1 MKKEL
6 RRRFSSN
13 RVITD
18 YSGTLRQS
26 FGAMP
31 EMEKVLNVVSSAVN
45 AVSMDASQ
53 VVTGVDYNHVSDATV
68 ERVMNTYE
76 NLRAIIEGDNNGRKR
91 LIDYSLLMYQIGN
104 KLTDERVLKLLY
116 DNGIFDNVEIS
127 NIKALAI
134 DPTKPLTQMGL
145 YLAMM
150 TDLSAVL
157 LKLFTADPTSN
168 FDGASLSGQ
177 LMSDLSRFT
186 EKEEIENAQLNTLY
200 NAGVIDGPTMETSRR
215 NINTSILDP
224 NGYDVYGNPLTHTAT
239 TYTGQNFQPQGN
251 VIQNTYNPNTGYFT
265 DNTQNGPQPVQV
277 QPEQT
282 KSGLLQ
288 SVNGYTGF
296 ETNAVMNNQSTTV
309 TSYGAQPQQP
319 QQQYQQPVQSNA
331 LYTPVMNNA
340 SGGGPINQQMQQNP
354 NGQIYAQDE
363 WYKDQFGNIHTNT
376 VYKDVYGNVV
386 QGQQQ
391 PIQQQYPQNPQT
403 MVQQQ
408 YQQPY
413 QAPYQNTGMTP
424 EQRRNLY
431 RTDLIKKPQ
440 QVQPQFQPQYQQVPQ
455 QVQPQFQPQQQVQQQ
470 YPQNPQTM
478 VQQPMQQQ
486 YQPQYGQ
493 QPYGQQQ
500 QVPQFR
506 VIQEFDNNDGNH
518 VRVIEDVATGVV
530 SIERTPLVNNNN
542 RYYDAAVVS
551 AAAIY
556 S

>member
-76 NLRAIIEGDNNGRKR
+76 NLKAIIEGDNNGRKR

-186 EKEEIENAQLNTLY
+186 EKEDIETAQLNTLY
-200 NAGVIDGPTMETSRR
+200 NAGVIDSHTMETSRR
-215 NINTSILDP
+215 NVNTSILDP

-265 DNTQNGPQPVQV
+265 NNTQNGPQPVQV

-363 WYKDQFGNIHTNT
+363 WYKDQFGTIHTNT

-386 QGQQQ
+386 QGQPQQ
-391 PIQQQYPQNPQT
+391 
-403 MVQQQ
+403 VQQQ

-431 RTDLIKKPQ
+431 RTDLINKPQ
-440 QVQPQFQPQYQQVPQ
+440 QTQPFAQPQYQQATQ

-486 YQPQYGQ
+486 YQPQCGH

-500 QVPQFR
+500 FPQFR

>member
-76 NLRAIIEGDNNGRKR
+76 NLKAIIEGDNNGRKR

-186 EKEEIENAQLNTLY
+186 EKEDIETAQLNTLY
-200 NAGVIDGPTMETSRR
+200 NAGVIDSHTMETSRR
-215 NINTSILDP
+215 NVNTSILDP

-265 DNTQNGPQPVQV
+265 NNTQNGPQPVQV

-386 QGQQQ
+386 QGQPQQ
-391 PIQQQYPQNPQT
+391 
-403 MVQQQ
+403 VQQQ

-431 RTDLIKKPQ
+431 RTDLINKPQQTQPFAQPQYQQAIQ
-440 QVQPQFQPQYQQVPQ
+440 QVQPQFQP
-455 QVQPQFQPQQQVQQQ
+455 QQVQQQ

-486 YQPQYGQ
+486 YQPQCGH

-500 QVPQFR
+500 SPQFR

-542 RYYDAAVVS
+542 GYYDAAVVS

>member
-68 ERVMNTYE
+68 ERVMSTYE

-215 NINTSILDP
+215 NVNTSILDP

-265 DNTQNGPQPVQV
+265 NNTQNGPQPVQV

-386 QGQQQ
+386 QGQPQQ
-391 PIQQQYPQNPQT
+391 VQQQ
-403 MVQQQ
+403 VQQQ

-431 RTDLIKKPQ
+431 RTDLINKPQ
-440 QVQPQFQPQYQQVPQ
+440 QTQPQFQPQYQQVPQ
-455 QVQPQFQPQQQVQQQ
+455 QVQPQFQPHQQVQQQ

-486 YQPQYGQ
+486 YQPQCGQ

-500 QVPQFR
+500 FPQFR

>member
-18 YSGTLRQS
+18 YSGTLKQS

-76 NLRAIIEGDNNGRKR
+76 NLKAIIEGDNNGRKR

-215 NINTSILDP
+215 NVNTSILDP

-265 DNTQNGPQPVQV
+265 NNTQNGPQPVQV

-363 WYKDQFGNIHTNT
+363 WYKDQFGTIHTNT

-391 PIQQQYPQNPQT
+391 P
-403 MVQQQ
+403 MQQQ
-408 YQQPY
+408 YQQPH

-431 RTDLIKKPQ
+431 RTDLINKPQ

-455 QVQPQFQPQQQVQQQ
+455 QVQPQFQPHQQVQQQ

-478 VQQPMQQQ
+478 VQQPMQQPMQQQ

>member
-18 YSGTLRQS
+18 YSGTLKQS

-200 NAGVIDGPTMETSRR
+200 NAGVIDGPTMETCRR
-215 NINTSILDP
+215 NVNTSILDP

-265 DNTQNGPQPVQV
+265 NNTQYQQATQQV

-288 SVNGYTGF
+288 SVNGYGF

-363 WYKDQFGNIHTNT
+363 WYKDQFGTIHTNT

-386 QGQQQ
+386 QGQPQQ
-391 PIQQQYPQNPQT
+391 
-403 MVQQQ
+403 VQQQ
-408 YQQPY
+408 YQQPH

-431 RTDLIKKPQ
+431 RTDLINKPQ

-455 QVQPQFQPQQQVQQQ
+455 QVQPQFQPHQQVQQQ

-478 VQQPMQQQ
+478 VQQPMQQPMQQQ

>member
-68 ERVMNTYE
+68 ERVMSTYE

-168 FDGASLSGQ
+168 FDGPTLASQ
-177 LMSDLSRFT
+177 LMNDLSRFT
-186 EKEEIENAQLNTLY
+186 EKEQIETAQLNTLF
-200 NAGVIDGPTMETSRR
+200 NAGVIDNAAMETSRR
-215 NINTSILDP
+215 NVNTSILDP

-265 DNTQNGPQPVQV
+265 NNPQNGPQPVQV

-296 ETNAVMNNQSTTV
+296 ETNAVLNNQSTTV

-319 QQQYQQPVQSNA
+319 QPQYQQPVQSNA

-386 QGQQQ
+386 QGQPQQ
-391 PIQQQYPQNPQT
+391 
-403 MVQQQ
+403 VQQQ

-413 QAPYQNTGMTP
+413 QAPYQSTGMTP

-431 RTDLIKKPQ
+431 RTDLINKPQ
-440 QVQPQFQPQYQQVPQ
+440 QTQPFTQPQYQQAT
-455 QVQPQFQPQQQVQQQ
+455 QQVQQQ

-486 YQPQYGQ
+486 YQPQCGQ

-500 QVPQFR
+500 QFPQFR

-518 VRVIEDVATGVV
+518 VRVIEDVTTGVV

-542 RYYDAAVVS
+542 RYQDTAVIAAS
-551 AAAIY
+551 AIY

>member
-18 YSGTLRQS
+18 YSGTLKQS

-215 NINTSILDP
+215 NVNTSILDP

-265 DNTQNGPQPVQV
+265 NNTQYQQATQQV

-354 NGQIYAQDE
+354 NGQIYAQDD
-363 WYKDQFGNIHTNT
+363 WYKDQFGTIHTNT

-386 QGQQQ
+386 QGQPQ
-391 PIQQQYPQNPQT
+391 P
-403 MVQQQ
+403 MQQQ

-431 RTDLIKKPQ
+431 RTDLINKPQ

-455 QVQPQFQPQQQVQQQ
+455 QVQPQFQPHQQVQPQ

-478 VQQPMQQQ
+478 VQQPMQQPMQQQ

>member
-76 NLRAIIEGDNNGRKR
+76 NLKAIIEGDNNGRKR

-186 EKEEIENAQLNTLY
+186 EKEDIESAQLNTLY
-200 NAGVIDGPTMETSRR
+200 NAGVIDSHTMETSRR
-215 NINTSILDP
+215 NVNTSILDP

-265 DNTQNGPQPVQV
+265 NNTQNGPQPVQV

-363 WYKDQFGNIHTNT
+363 WYKDQFGTIHTNT

-386 QGQQQ
+386 QGQPQQ
-391 PIQQQYPQNPQT
+391 
-403 MVQQQ
+403 VQQQ

-431 RTDLIKKPQ
+431 RTDLINKPQQTQPFTQPQYQQATQ
-440 QVQPQFQPQYQQVPQ
+440 QVQPQFQP
-455 QVQPQFQPQQQVQQQ
+455 QQVQQQ

-486 YQPQYGQ
+486 YQPQYGH

-500 QVPQFR
+500 FPQFR

>member
-26 FGAMP
+26 FGGMP

-186 EKEEIENAQLNTLY
+186 EKEDIENAQLNTLY

-215 NINTSILDP
+215 NVNTSILDP

-265 DNTQNGPQPVQV
+265 NNTQNGPQPVQV

-340 SGGGPINQQMQQNP
+340 SCGGPINQQMQQNP

-386 QGQQQ
+386 QGQPQQ
-391 PIQQQYPQNPQT
+391 
-403 MVQQQ
+403 VQQQ

-413 QAPYQNTGMTP
+413 QAPYQNTGITP

-431 RTDLIKKPQ
+431 RTDLINKPQ
-440 QVQPQFQPQYQQVPQ
+440 QVQPQFQPQQQVPQ

-486 YQPQYGQ
+486 YQPQCGH

-500 QVPQFR
+500 FPQFR

>member
-18 YSGTLRQS
+18 YSGTLKQS

-177 LMSDLSRFT
+177 LMSDLARFT

-265 DNTQNGPQPVQV
+265 NNTQNGPQPVQV

-288 SVNGYTGF
+288 SVNGYGF

-363 WYKDQFGNIHTNT
+363 WYKDQFGTIHTNT

-391 PIQQQYPQNPQT
+391 P
-403 MVQQQ
+403 MQQQ

-431 RTDLIKKPQ
+431 RTDLINKPQ

-455 QVQPQFQPQQQVQQQ
+455 QVQPQFQPHQQVQQQ

-478 VQQPMQQQ
+478 VQQPMQQPMQQQ

-530 SIERTPLVNNNN
+530 SIERTPLVNNDN

>member
-18 YSGTLRQS
+18 YSGTLKQS

-116 DNGIFDNVEIS
+116 DNGILDNVEIS

-215 NINTSILDP
+215 NVNTSILDP

-265 DNTQNGPQPVQV
+265 NNTQNGPQPVQV

-288 SVNGYTGF
+288 SVNGYGF

-363 WYKDQFGNIHTNT
+363 WYKDQFGTIHTNT

-386 QGQQQ
+386 QGQPQQ
-391 PIQQQYPQNPQT
+391 
-403 MVQQQ
+403 VQQQ

-431 RTDLIKKPQ
+431 RTDLINKPQ

-455 QVQPQFQPQQQVQQQ
+455 QVQPQFQPHQQVQQQ

-486 YQPQYGQ
+486 YQPQCGQ

-500 QVPQFR
+500 QFPQFR

-518 VRVIEDVATGVV
+518 VRVIEDVTTGVV

>member
-76 NLRAIIEGDNNGRKR
+76 NLKAIIEGDNNGRKR

-186 EKEEIENAQLNTLY
+186 EKEDIETAQLNTLY

-215 NINTSILDP
+215 NVNTSILAP

-265 DNTQNGPQPVQV
+265 NNTQNGPQPVQV

-363 WYKDQFGNIHTNT
+363 WYKDQFGTIHTNT

-386 QGQQQ
+386 QGQPQQ
-391 PIQQQYPQNPQT
+391 
-403 MVQQQ
+403 VQQQ

-431 RTDLIKKPQ
+431 RTDLINKPQ
-440 QVQPQFQPQYQQVPQ
+440 QTQPFTQPQYQQATQ

-500 QVPQFR
+500 QFPQFR

>member
-68 ERVMNTYE
+68 ERVMSTYE

-215 NINTSILDP
+215 NVNTSILDP

-265 DNTQNGPQPVQV
+265 NNTTNGPQPVQV

-386 QGQQQ
+386 QGQ
-391 PIQQQYPQNPQT
+391 P
-403 MVQQQ
+403 QQQ
-408 YQQPY
+408 YQQPH

-431 RTDLIKKPQ
+431 RTDLINKPQ

-455 QVQPQFQPQQQVQQQ
+455 QVQPQFQPHQQVQQQ

-478 VQQPMQQQ
+478 VQQPMQQPMQQQ

-500 QVPQFR
+500 QFPQFR

>member
-215 NINTSILDP
+215 NVNTSILDP

-265 DNTQNGPQPVQV
+265 NNTGPQQVQP

-386 QGQQQ
+386 QGHPQQ
-391 PIQQQYPQNPQT
+391 
-403 MVQQQ
+403 VQQQ
-408 YQQPY
+408 YQQPH

-431 RTDLIKKPQ
+431 RTDLINKPQ
-440 QVQPQFQPQYQQVPQ
+440 QPQPFAQPQYQQAPQ

>member
-76 NLRAIIEGDNNGRKR
+76 NLKAIIEGDNNGRKR

-186 EKEEIENAQLNTLY
+186 EKEDIETAQLNTLY

-215 NINTSILDP
+215 NVNTSILDP

-265 DNTQNGPQPVQV
+265 NNTQNGPQPVQV

-363 WYKDQFGNIHTNT
+363 WYKDQFGTIHTNT

-386 QGQQQ
+386 QGQPQQ
-391 PIQQQYPQNPQT
+391 
-403 MVQQQ
+403 VQQQ

-431 RTDLIKKPQ
+431 RTDLINKPQ
-440 QVQPQFQPQYQQVPQ
+440 QTQPFTQPQYQQATQ

-500 QVPQFR
+500 QFPQFR

>member
-18 YSGTLRQS
+18 YSGTLREI
-26 FGAMP
+26 FGGMP

-76 NLRAIIEGDNNGRKR
+76 NLKAIIEGDNNGRKR

-186 EKEEIENAQLNTLY
+186 EKEDIENAQLNTLY
-200 NAGVIDGPTMETSRR
+200 NAGVIDGHTMETSRR
-215 NINTSILDP
+215 NVNTSILDP

-265 DNTQNGPQPVQV
+265 NNTQNGPQPVQV

-319 QQQYQQPVQSNA
+319 QQYQQPVQSNV
-331 LYTPVMNNA
+331 YTPVMNNA

-386 QGQQQ
+386 QGQPQQ
-391 PIQQQYPQNPQT
+391 
-403 MVQQQ
+403 VQQQ

-431 RTDLIKKPQ
+431 RTDLINKPQQTQ
-440 QVQPQFQPQYQQVPQ
+440 QVQPQYQQATQ

-486 YQPQYGQ
+486 YQPQCGH

-500 QVPQFR
+500 FPQFR

>member
-18 YSGTLRQS
+18 YSGALKES
-26 FGAMP
+26 FTAIP
-31 EMEKVLNVVSSAVN
+31 EMAKVLNVVSESVT

-168 FDGASLSGQ
+168 FDGVTLASQ
-177 LMSDLSRFT
+177 LMNDLSRFT

-200 NAGVIDGPTMETSRR
+200 NAGVIDGPAMETSRR
-215 NINTSILDP
+215 NVNTSILDP
-224 NGYDVYGNPLTHTAT
+224 NGYDAYGNPLTHTAT

-265 DNTQNGPQPVQV
+265 NGAQPQQPQQQYQQPV

-319 QQQYQQPVQSNA
+319 QPQYQQPVQSNA

-386 QGQQQ
+386 QGQPQQ
-391 PIQQQYPQNPQT
+391 P
-403 MVQQQ
+403 QQQ

-431 RTDLIKKPQ
+431 RTDLINKPQ

-455 QVQPQFQPQQQVQQQ
+455 QVQPQFQPQYQQVQQQ

-478 VQQPMQQQ
+478 VQQPMQQPMQQQ

-542 RYYDAAVVS
+542 RYHDAAVVS

>member
-18 YSGTLRQS
+18 YSGTLKQS

-76 NLRAIIEGDNNGRKR
+76 NLKAIIEGDNNGRKR

-215 NINTSILDP
+215 NVNTSILDP

-265 DNTQNGPQPVQV
+265 NNTQYQQATQQV

-340 SGGGPINQQMQQNP
+340 SGGGTINQQMQQNP

-363 WYKDQFGNIHTNT
+363 WYKDQFGTIHTNT

-386 QGQQQ
+386 QGQPQQGQPQQ
-391 PIQQQYPQNPQT
+391 P
-403 MVQQQ
+403 QQQ

-431 RTDLIKKPQ
+431 RTDLINKPQ

-455 QVQPQFQPQQQVQQQ
+455 QVQPQFQPQQVQQQ

-486 YQPQYGQ
+486 YQPQCGH

-500 QVPQFR
+500 FPQFR

>member
-18 YSGTLRQS
+18 YSGTLKQS

-76 NLRAIIEGDNNGRKR
+76 NLKAIIEGDNNGRKR

-186 EKEEIENAQLNTLY
+186 EKEDIETAQLNTLY
-200 NAGVIDGPTMETSRR
+200 NAGVIDSHTMETSRR
-215 NINTSILDP
+215 NVNTSILDP

-265 DNTQNGPQPVQV
+265 NNTQNGPQPVQV

-319 QQQYQQPVQSNA
+319 QQQYQQVPQQVQSNA

-386 QGQQQ
+386 QGQPQQ
-391 PIQQQYPQNPQT
+391 
-403 MVQQQ
+403 VQQQ

-431 RTDLIKKPQ
+431 RTDLINKPQQTQPFAQPQYQQATQ
-440 QVQPQFQPQYQQVPQ
+440 QVQPQFQP
-455 QVQPQFQPQQQVQQQ
+455 QQVQQQ

-486 YQPQYGQ
+486 YQPQCGH

-500 QVPQFR
+500 FPQFR

-542 RYYDAAVVS
+542 GYYDAAVVS

>member
-168 FDGASLSGQ
+168 FDGVTLASQ
-177 LMSDLSRFT
+177 LMNDLSRFT
-186 EKEEIENAQLNTLY
+186 EKEQIETAQLNTLF
-200 NAGVIDGPTMETSRR
+200 NAGVIDNAAMEVSRR

-224 NGYDVYGNPLTHTAT
+224 NGYDVYGNPLSHTAT

-265 DNTQNGPQPVQV
+265 NNTQNGPQPVQV

-319 QQQYQQPVQSNA
+319 QPQYQQPVQSNA

-391 PIQQQYPQNPQT
+391 P
-403 MVQQQ
+403 MQQQ

-431 RTDLIKKPQ
+431 RTDLINK
-440 QVQPQFQPQYQQVPQ
+440 QPFAQPQYQQVPQ

-470 YPQNPQTM
+470 YPQNPQPM
-478 VQQPMQQQ
+478 QQPMQQQ

-500 QVPQFR
+500 QFPQFR

-542 RYYDAAVVS
+542 RYHDAAVVS

>member
-18 YSGTLRQS
+18 YSGTLKQS

-68 ERVMNTYE
+68 ERVMSTYE

-215 NINTSILDP
+215 NVNTSILDP

-265 DNTQNGPQPVQV
+265 NNTTNGPQPVQV

-319 QQQYQQPVQSNA
+319 QQPMQQPVQSNA

-340 SGGGPINQQMQQNP
+340 SGGGTINQQMQQNP

-386 QGQQQ
+386 QGQPQQ
-391 PIQQQYPQNPQT
+391 
-403 MVQQQ
+403 VQQQ
-408 YQQPY
+408 YQQPH

-431 RTDLIKKPQ
+431 RTDLINKPQ

-455 QVQPQFQPQQQVQQQ
+455 QVQPQFQPHQQVQQQ

-478 VQQPMQQQ
+478 VQQPMQQPMQQQ

>member
-68 ERVMNTYE
+68 ERVMSTYE

-215 NINTSILDP
+215 NVNTSILDP

-265 DNTQNGPQPVQV
+265 NNTTNGPQPVQV

-363 WYKDQFGNIHTNT
+363 WYKD
-376 VYKDVYGNVV
+376 VYGNVV
-386 QGQQQ
+386 QGQ
-391 PIQQQYPQNPQT
+391 P
-403 MVQQQ
+403 QQQ
-408 YQQPY
+408 YQQPH

-431 RTDLIKKPQ
+431 RTDLINKPQ

-455 QVQPQFQPQQQVQQQ
+455 QVQPQFQPHQQVQQQ

-478 VQQPMQQQ
+478 VQQPMQQPMQQQ

-500 QVPQFR
+500 QFPQFR

>member
-18 YSGTLRQS
+18 YSGTLKQS

-76 NLRAIIEGDNNGRKR
+76 NLKAIIEGDNNGRKR

-215 NINTSILDP
+215 NVNTSILDP

-265 DNTQNGPQPVQV
+265 DNTKNGPQPVQV

-288 SVNGYTGF
+288 SVNGYGF

-363 WYKDQFGNIHTNT
+363 WYKDQFGTIHTNT

-386 QGQQQ
+386 QGQPQQ
-391 PIQQQYPQNPQT
+391 
-403 MVQQQ
+403 VQQQ

-431 RTDLIKKPQ
+431 RTDLINKPQ

-455 QVQPQFQPQQQVQQQ
+455 QVQPQFQPHQQVQQQ

-478 VQQPMQQQ
+478 VQQPMQQPMQQQ
-486 YQPQYGQ
+486 YQPQCGQ

>member
-18 YSGTLRQS
+18 YSGTLKQS

-76 NLRAIIEGDNNGRKR
+76 NLKAIIEGDNNGRKR

-200 NAGVIDGPTMETSRR
+200 NAGVIDGPTMETCRR
-215 NINTSILDP
+215 NVNTSILDP

-265 DNTQNGPQPVQV
+265 NNTQNGPQPVQV

-363 WYKDQFGNIHTNT
+363 WYKDQFGTIHTNT

-386 QGQQQ
+386 QGQPQQGQPQQ
-391 PIQQQYPQNPQT
+391 P
-403 MVQQQ
+403 QQQ

-431 RTDLIKKPQ
+431 RTDLINKPQ

-455 QVQPQFQPQQQVQQQ
+455 QVQPQFQPHQQVQQQ

-478 VQQPMQQQ
+478 VQQPMQQPMQQQ

>member
-18 YSGTLRQS
+18 YSGTLKQS

-76 NLRAIIEGDNNGRKR
+76 NLKAIIEGDNNGRKR

-186 EKEEIENAQLNTLY
+186 EKEDIETAQLNTLY

-215 NINTSILDP
+215 NVNTSILDP

-265 DNTQNGPQPVQV
+265 NNTQNGPQPVQV

-319 QQQYQQPVQSNA
+319 QQQYQQATQQVQSNA

-363 WYKDQFGNIHTNT
+363 WYKDQFGTIHTNT

-386 QGQQQ
+386 QGQPQQ
-391 PIQQQYPQNPQT
+391 
-403 MVQQQ
+403 VQQQ

-431 RTDLIKKPQ
+431 RTDLINKPQQATQ
-440 QVQPQFQPQYQQVPQ
+440 QVQPQFQPQ

-486 YQPQYGQ
+486 YQPQCGH

-500 QVPQFR
+500 QFPQFR

>member
-18 YSGTLRQS
+18 YSGTLRES
-26 FGAMP
+26 FSTMP

-68 ERVMNTYE
+68 ERVMDTYE
-76 NLRAIIEGDNNGRKR
+76 NLKAIIEGDNNGRKR

-186 EKEEIENAQLNTLY
+186 EKEDIESAQLNTLY
-200 NAGVIDGPTMETSRR
+200 NAGVIDAPTMETSRR
-215 NINTSILDP
+215 NVNTSILDP

-265 DNTQNGPQPVQV
+265 NNTQYQQATQQV

-319 QQQYQQPVQSNA
+319 QQQYQQPVQNA

-386 QGQQQ
+386 QGQ
-391 PIQQQYPQNPQT
+391 PVQQQ
-403 MVQQQ
+403 VQQQ
-408 YQQPY
+408 YQAPY
-413 QAPYQNTGMTP
+413 QAPYQGSSMTP

-431 RTDLIKKPQ
+431 RTDLIKQPQ
-440 QVQPQFQPQYQQVPQ
+440 QTQQFAQPQYQQAPVQ
-455 QVQPQFQPQQQVQQQ
+455 QVQPQFQPQQPMQQNMQPQ

-478 VQQPMQQQ
+478 VQQPMQHPQQ
-486 YQPQYGQ
+486 GQYQPQPQYGQ
-493 QPYGQQQ
+493 QQQF
-500 QVPQFR
+500 PQYR

>member
-76 NLRAIIEGDNNGRKR
+76 NLKAIIEGDNNGRKR

-186 EKEEIENAQLNTLY
+186 EKEDIETAQLNTLY
-200 NAGVIDGPTMETSRR
+200 NAGVIDSHTMETSRR
-215 NINTSILDP
+215 NVNTSILDP

-265 DNTQNGPQPVQV
+265 NNTQNGPQPVQV

-319 QQQYQQPVQSNA
+319 QQQYQQVPQQVQSNA

-363 WYKDQFGNIHTNT
+363 WYKDQFGTIHTNT

-386 QGQQQ
+386 QGQPQQ
-391 PIQQQYPQNPQT
+391 
-403 MVQQQ
+403 VQQQ

-431 RTDLIKKPQ
+431 RTDLINKPQ
-440 QVQPQFQPQYQQVPQ
+440 QVQPFTQPQYQQATQ

-486 YQPQYGQ
+486 YQPQCGH

-500 QVPQFR
+500 FPQFR

>member
-18 YSGTLRQS
+18 YSGTLKQS

-200 NAGVIDGPTMETSRR
+200 NAGVIDGPTMETCRR
-215 NINTSILDP
+215 NVNTSILDP

-265 DNTQNGPQPVQV
+265 NNTNCGPQPVQV

-363 WYKDQFGNIHTNT
+363 WYKDQFGTIHTNT

-386 QGQQQ
+386 QGQPQQGQPQQ
-391 PIQQQYPQNPQT
+391 P
-403 MVQQQ
+403 QQQ

-431 RTDLIKKPQ
+431 RTDLINKPQ

-455 QVQPQFQPQQQVQQQ
+455 QVQPQFQPHQQVQQQ

-478 VQQPMQQQ
+478 VQQPMQQPMQQQ
-486 YQPQYGQ
+486 YQPQCGQ

>member
-215 NINTSILDP
+215 NVNTSILDP

-265 DNTQNGPQPVQV
+265 NNTQNGPQPVQV

-319 QQQYQQPVQSNA
+319 QPQYQQPVQSNAA

-363 WYKDQFGNIHTNT
+363 WYKDQFGNIHTHT

-386 QGQQQ
+386 QGQPQQ
-391 PIQQQYPQNPQT
+391 
-403 MVQQQ
+403 VQQQ

-431 RTDLIKKPQ
+431 RTDLINKPQ
-440 QVQPQFQPQYQQVPQ
+440 QVQPQFQPQYQQATQ
-455 QVQPQFQPQQQVQQQ
+455 QVQPQFQPQQVQQ
-470 YPQNPQTM
+470 PM
-478 VQQPMQQQ
+478 QQPMQQQ

-500 QVPQFR
+500 QFPQFR

>member
-18 YSGTLRQS
+18 YSGTLKQS

-68 ERVMNTYE
+68 ERVMSTYE

-116 DNGIFDNVEIS
+116 DNGIFDNVEIR

-215 NINTSILDP
+215 NVNTSILDP

-265 DNTQNGPQPVQV
+265 DNTKNGPQPVQV

-288 SVNGYTGF
+288 SVNGYGF

-363 WYKDQFGNIHTNT
+363 WYKDQFGTIHTNT

-386 QGQQQ
+386 QGQPQQ
-391 PIQQQYPQNPQT
+391 
-403 MVQQQ
+403 VQQQ

-431 RTDLIKKPQ
+431 RTDLINKPQ

-455 QVQPQFQPQQQVQQQ
+455 QVQPQFQPHQQVQQQ

-478 VQQPMQQQ
+478 VQQPMQQPMQQQ

>member
-76 NLRAIIEGDNNGRKR
+76 NLKAIIEGDNNGRKR
-91 LIDYSLLMYQIGN
+91 LIDYSLLMYQIGE

-186 EKEEIENAQLNTLY
+186 EKEDIETAQLNTLY
-200 NAGVIDGPTMETSRR
+200 NAGVIDAPTMETSRR
-215 NINTSILDP
+215 NVNTSILDP

-265 DNTQNGPQPVQV
+265 NNTQNGPQPVQV

-319 QQQYQQPVQSNA
+319 VQQQYQQQPQSNA

-386 QGQQQ
+386 QGQ
-391 PIQQQYPQNPQT
+391 PVQQQ
-403 MVQQQ
+403 VQQQ
-408 YQQPY
+408 YQAPY
-413 QAPYQNTGMTP
+413 HAPYQGSSMTP

-431 RTDLIKKPQ
+431 RTDLINQ
-440 QVQPQFQPQYQQVPQ
+440 QTQPFAQPQYQQAPVQ
-455 QVQPQFQPQQQVQQQ
+455 QVQPQFQPQQPMQQNMQPQ

-478 VQQPMQQQ
+478 AQQPNQHPQQGQ
-486 YQPQYGQ
+486 YQPQPQYGQ
-493 QPYGQQQ
+493 QQQF
-500 QVPQFR
+500 PQYR
-506 VIQEFDNNDGNH
+506 VIQEFDNNDGFH
-518 VRVIEDVATGVV
+518 VRVIEDVASGVV

>member
-68 ERVMNTYE
+68 ERVMSTYE

-215 NINTSILDP
+215 NVNTSILDP

-265 DNTQNGPQPVQV
+265 NNTGPQQVQP

-363 WYKDQFGNIHTNT
+363 WYKDQFGTIHTNT

-386 QGQQQ
+386 QGQPQQ
-391 PIQQQYPQNPQT
+391 
-403 MVQQQ
+403 VQQQ

-431 RTDLIKKPQ
+431 RTDLINKPQ
-440 QVQPQFQPQYQQVPQ
+440 PFAQPQYQQAPQ

-500 QVPQFR
+500 QFPQFR

>member
-215 NINTSILDP
+215 NVNTSILDP

-265 DNTQNGPQPVQV
+265 NNTQNGPQPVQV

-319 QQQYQQPVQSNA
+319 QPQYQQPVQSNA

-386 QGQQQ
+386 QGQPQQ
-391 PIQQQYPQNPQT
+391 
-403 MVQQQ
+403 VQQQ

-431 RTDLIKKPQ
+431 RTDLINKPQQTQPFTQPQYQQATQ
-440 QVQPQFQPQYQQVPQ
+440 QVQPQFQP
-455 QVQPQFQPQQQVQQQ
+455 QQVQQQ

-500 QVPQFR
+500 FPQFR

>member
-18 YSGTLRQS
+18 YSGTLKQS

-215 NINTSILDP
+215 NVNTSILDP

-265 DNTQNGPQPVQV
+265 NNTQQVQQPVQV

-391 PIQQQYPQNPQT
+391 P
-403 MVQQQ
+403 MQQQ

-431 RTDLIKKPQ
+431 RTDLINKPQ
-440 QVQPQFQPQYQQVPQ
+440 QTQPMQQPQYQQVPQ
-455 QVQPQFQPQQQVQQQ
+455 QVQPQFQPHQQVQQQ

-478 VQQPMQQQ
+478 VQQPMQQPMQQQ

-542 RYYDAAVVS
+542 RYHDAAVVS

>member
-26 FGAMP
+26 FGGMP

-76 NLRAIIEGDNNGRKR
+76 NLKAIIEGDNNGRKR
-91 LIDYSLLMYQIGN
+91 LIDYSLLMYQIGE

-168 FDGASLSGQ
+168 FDGASLSAQ

-186 EKEEIENAQLNTLY
+186 EKEDIETAQLNTLY
-200 NAGVIDGPTMETSRR
+200 NAGVIDSHTIETSRR
-215 NINTSILDP
+215 NVNTSILDP

-239 TYTGQNFQPQGN
+239 TYTGKSFQPQGN

-265 DNTQNGPQPVQV
+265 NNTQNGPQPVQV

-363 WYKDQFGNIHTNT
+363 WYKDQFGTIHTNT

-386 QGQQQ
+386 QGQPQQ
-391 PIQQQYPQNPQT
+391 
-403 MVQQQ
+403 VQQQ

-431 RTDLIKKPQ
+431 RTDLINKPQQTQPFAQPQYQQATQ
-440 QVQPQFQPQYQQVPQ
+440 QVQPQFQP
-455 QVQPQFQPQQQVQQQ
+455 QQVQQQ

-486 YQPQYGQ
+486 YQPQCGH

-500 QVPQFR
+500 FPQFR

-551 AAAIY
+551 AAAIF

>member
-18 YSGTLRQS
+18 YSGTLKQS

-215 NINTSILDP
+215 NVNTSILDP

-265 DNTQNGPQPVQV
+265 NNTQNGPQPVQV

-319 QQQYQQPVQSNA
+319 QQATQQVQSNA

-386 QGQQQ
+386 QGQPQQ
-391 PIQQQYPQNPQT
+391 
-403 MVQQQ
+403 VQQQ

-431 RTDLIKKPQ
+431 RTDLINKPQ

-478 VQQPMQQQ
+478 VQQPMQQPMQQQ

>member
-26 FGAMP
+26 FGEMP

-68 ERVMNTYE
+68 ERVMSTYE

-215 NINTSILDP
+215 NVNTSILDP

-265 DNTQNGPQPVQV
+265 NNTQYQQATQQV

-363 WYKDQFGNIHTNT
+363 WYKDQFGTIHTNT

-386 QGQQQ
+386 QGQPQQ
-391 PIQQQYPQNPQT
+391 
-403 MVQQQ
+403 VQQQ
-408 YQQPY
+408 YQQPH

-431 RTDLIKKPQ
+431 RTDLINKPQ

-455 QVQPQFQPQQQVQQQ
+455 QVQPQFQPHQQVQQQ

-478 VQQPMQQQ
+478 VQQPMQQPMQQQ
-486 YQPQYGQ
+486 YQPQCGQ

-500 QVPQFR
+500 QFPQFR

-530 SIERTPLVNNNN
+530 SIERTPLVNNDN

>member
-1 MKKEL
+1 
-6 RRRFSSN
+6 
-13 RVITD
+13 
-18 YSGTLRQS
+18 
-26 FGAMP
+26 
-31 EMEKVLNVVSSAVN
+31 
-45 AVSMDASQ
+45 
-53 VVTGVDYNHVSDATV
+53 
-68 ERVMNTYE
+68 
-76 NLRAIIEGDNNGRKR
+76 
-91 LIDYSLLMYQIGN
+91 
-104 KLTDERVLKLLY
+104 
-116 DNGIFDNVEIS
+116 
-127 NIKALAI
+127 
-134 DPTKPLTQMGL
+134 
-145 YLAMM
+145 
-150 TDLSAVL
+150 
-157 LKLFTADPTSN
+157 
-168 FDGASLSGQ
+168 
-177 LMSDLSRFT
+177 MSDLARFT
-186 EKEEIENAQLNTLY
+186 EKEDIETAQLNTLY
-200 NAGVIDGPTMETSRR
+200 NAGVIDAATMETSRR
-215 NINTSILDP
+215 NVNTSILDP

-265 DNTQNGPQPVQV
+265 NNTQNGPQPVQV

-319 QQQYQQPVQSNA
+319 QQQYQQVPQQVQSNA

-386 QGQQQ
+386 QGQPQQ
-391 PIQQQYPQNPQT
+391 
-403 MVQQQ
+403 VQQQ

-431 RTDLIKKPQ
+431 RTDLINKQPQ
-440 QVQPQFQPQYQQVPQ
+440 QTQPFAQPQYQQATQ

-486 YQPQYGQ
+486 YQPQCGH

-500 QVPQFR
+500 FPQFR